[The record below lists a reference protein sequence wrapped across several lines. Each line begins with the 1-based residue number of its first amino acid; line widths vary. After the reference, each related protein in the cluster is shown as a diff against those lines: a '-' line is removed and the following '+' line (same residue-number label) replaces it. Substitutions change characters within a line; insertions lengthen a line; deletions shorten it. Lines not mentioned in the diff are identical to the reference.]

1 MTVGTTRLH
10 EKNAELFARLGQELR
25 SVQAQVGSGRKDLKL
40 SDNLHEI
47 SRLSAADEKKAELQQ
62 YTLSSKR
69 AFLDLEVVDTALD
82 RVQNL
87 LMKLNEMSV
96 QSTND
101 VLSASERKR
110 FSLEAQSIKN
120 ELFSLANQ
128 EDSFGNSI
136 FGGISG
142 KKKPFIMDNKGGV
155 SFVGSG
161 IPKQVKVGSDAFV
174 NQNFSGQDVFQ
185 NLQYE
190 NQSFSI
196 FELADDYISSLEV
209 DLSSSR
215 SKNLFS
221 DATSVDLIFPSSDDE
236 AKVEFNLDFGNAV
249 HSISSNVYG
258 NDYSVIA
265 SEINKLTA
273 ATGLSASITE
283 QNRLRL
289 QKVSGQVHL
298 DNFKISNFAPGTS
311 EVKVIK
317 DISSSNVVETISE
330 DRLRHLPITS
340 KINEAFIHFSNLKT
354 EVGASSRRAQ
364 ENEAAAQDM
373 LLDLED
379 DISNLRDADLA
390 KLLTQLEFLMTNKE
404 AAQATFTRITSKS
417 LFDFLS

>member
-10 EKNAELFARLGQELR
+10 EKNAELFARLSQEMR
-25 SVQAQVGSGRKDLKL
+25 TAQAQVGSGQKDLKL
-40 SDNLHEI
+40 SENLHEI
-47 SRLSAADEKKAELQQ
+47 ARLSAAEEKKAELQQ
-62 YTLSSKR
+62 YTASSKR
-69 AFLDLEVVDTALD
+69 AFLDLEAVDLTLD

-101 VLSASERKR
+101 VLTASERET
-110 FSLEAQSIKN
+110 FITEAKAIKV
-120 ELFSLANQ
+120 ELFSMANE
-128 EDSFGNSI
+128 EDGFGNSI
-136 FGGISG
+136 FGGVSG
-142 KKKPFIMDNKGGV
+142 IKKPFLMDKNGDV

-161 IPKQVKVGSDAFV
+161 IPKQVKVGPDAFV

-185 NLQYE
+185 NLNFE
-190 NQSFSI
+190 NQTFSI
-196 FELADDYISSLEV
+196 FELVDDYIASLKV
-209 DLSSSR
+209 DLSSSK
-215 SKNLFS
+215 STNLFS

-236 AKVEFNLDFGNAV
+236 ATVEFKLDFGNAV
-249 HSISSNVYG
+249 HLISSKVYG
-258 NDYSVIA
+258 NDYSVIV

-273 ATGLSASITE
+273 STGLSASITDE
-283 QNRLRL
+283 NRLRL
-289 QKVSGQVHL
+289 QKVSGEL
-298 DNFKISNFAPGTS
+298 YLENFKISNFAPGTS

-317 DISSSNVVETISE
+317 DIASSNVFETVSE

-340 KINEAFIHFSNLKT
+340 KITEAFTHFSLLKT
-354 EVGASSRRAQ
+354 EIGAYSRRAQ
-364 ENEAAAQDM
+364 ENEAAAHDT

-379 DISNLRDADLA
+379 NISDLRDADLA

>member
-10 EKNAELFARLGQELR
+10 EKNAELFARLSQEMR
-25 SVQAQVGSGRKDLKL
+25 AAQAEVGSGLKDLKL
-40 SDNLHEI
+40 SKNLHEI
-47 SRLSAADEKKAELQQ
+47 ARLNAAQEKKAELQQ
-62 YTLSSKR
+62 YTESSKR
-69 AFLDLEVVDTALD
+69 AFLDLEFVDLTLD
-82 RVQNL
+82 RAQNL

-101 VLSASERKR
+101 VLTASERQM
-110 FSLEAQSIKN
+110 FSVEAKSIKE

-128 EDSFGNSI
+128 EDGFGNSI

-142 KKKPFIMDNKGGV
+142 KKKPFLMDKNGDV

-161 IPKQVKVGSDAFV
+161 IPKQIKVGSDAFV

-185 NLQYE
+185 NLTYE

-196 FELADDYISSLEV
+196 FELVDDYITSLEV

-236 AKVEFNLDFGNAV
+236 ATVEFKLDFGNIV
-249 HSISSNVYG
+249 HSVSAKVYG

-273 ATGLSASITE
+273 TTGLSASVTAE
-283 QNRLRL
+283 NRLRF
-289 QKVSGQVHL
+289 QKLSGEVYL
-298 DNFKISNFAPGTS
+298 ENFKISNFAPGKS

-317 DISSSNVVETISE
+317 DIASSNVVDTVSE
-330 DRLRHLPITS
+330 DRLRHFPITN
-340 KINEAFIHFSNLKT
+340 KINEAFTHFSSLKT
-354 EVGASSRRAQ
+354 EVGAFSRRAQ
-364 ENEAAAQDM
+364 ENETAAQDM

-379 DISNLRDADLA
+379 NISDLRDADLA
-390 KLLTQLEFLMTNKE
+390 ELLTKLEFLMTNKE

-417 LFDFLS
+417 LFDFLG

>member
-10 EKNAELFARLGQELR
+10 EKNAELFARLSQEMR
-25 SVQAQVGSGRKDLKL
+25 AAQAQVGSGLKDLRL
-40 SDNLHEI
+40 SKNLHEI
-47 SRLSAADEKKAELQQ
+47 ARLSAAEEKKAELQQ
-62 YTLSSKR
+62 YTESSKR
-69 AFLDLEVVDTALD
+69 AFLDLEVVDLTLD
-82 RVQNL
+82 RAQNL

-101 VLSASERKR
+101 VLNETERQM
-110 FSLEAQSIKN
+110 FSVEARAIKD

-142 KKKPFIMDNKGGV
+142 KKKPFLIDKNGNV

-174 NQNFSGQDVFQ
+174 NQNLSGQDVFQ
-185 NLQYE
+185 NLTYE

-196 FELADDYISSLEV
+196 FELVDDYIASLDV

-215 SKNLFS
+215 SNNLFS
-221 DATSVDLIFPSSDDE
+221 DATSVDLVFPSSDDE
-236 AKVEFNLDFGNAV
+236 ATVEFKLDFGNTV
-249 HSISSNVYG
+249 HSISSKVYG

-273 ATGLSASITE
+273 ATGLSASVTA

-289 QKVSGQVHL
+289 QKLSGEVHL
-298 DNFKISNFAPGTS
+298 ENFKISNFAPGKA

-317 DISSSNVVETISE
+317 DIASSNVVDKISE
-330 DRLRHLPITS
+330 DRLRHLPITR
-340 KINEAFIHFSNLKT
+340 KINEAFTHFSTVKT
-354 EVGASSRRAQ
+354 EIGAYSRRAQ
-364 ENEAAAQDM
+364 ENQTAAQDM

-379 DISNLRDADLA
+379 NIADLRDADLA
-390 KLLTQLEFLMTNKE
+390 ELLTKLEFLMTNKE

-417 LFDFLS
+417 LFDFLG